1 MFEHFA
7 TSVYK
12 KNHNKKMENLTL
24 IEYIRTLP
32 NSKLIEAYMG
42 SLAIGQMR
50 DKEIID
56 MYEQHA
62 RERLIIDYP
71 IHGREDILRFF
82 DEMFPDWENNPDL
95 VEERKEWEEYP
106 WYKLRQALG
115 ATYGNNWH
123 EYQSYYF
130 VDDVR

>member
-1 MFEHFA
+1 MG
-7 TSVYK
+7 
-12 KNHNKKMENLTL
+12 NLTL

-62 RERLIIDYP
+62 RERLIFDYP
-71 IHGREDILRFF
+71 IHGDEDILRVF
-82 DEMFPDWENNPDL
+82 DEMFPNWENDPDL
-95 VEERKEWEEYP
+95 VEERKQWEEYS
-106 WYKLRQALG
+106 WYKLRQALD

-130 VDDVR
+130 VDNVR

>member
-1 MFEHFA
+1 MG
-7 TSVYK
+7 
-12 KNHNKKMENLTL
+12 NLTL

-32 NSKLIEAYMG
+32 NSELIEAYMG

-71 IHGREDILRFF
+71 IHGNEDVLRFF
-82 DEMFPDWENNPDL
+82 DDIFPDWENNPDL
-95 VEERKEWEEYP
+95 VEERKEWEEYS
-106 WYKLRQALG
+106 WYKLRQTLD

-123 EYQSYYF
+123 EYKSYYF
-130 VDDVR
+130 VDNVR